1 MSYLQQN
8 CDCDLVITV
17 GPQDNVAIYSVAYKG
32 ENNTLPND
40 VQLLGLFEPIPT
52 DEELSSKNSF
62 IPINAPIT
70 PNVVPRFNT
79 LRDFAD
85 GIALAIEDFTGIP
98 TGISVR
104 YNEATDDE
112 PGSFVF
118 GIQFEKDF
126 DESVSFRSSVEL
138 GDIASV
144 KVVNSLLSIKGGF
157 RLFNEFGVRVVAYHN
172 CLSDK

>member
-1 MSYLQQN
+1 M
-8 CDCDLVITV
+8 TV
-17 GPQDNVAIYSVAYKG
+17 GPRDNFAIYSVAYKG
-32 ENNTLPND
+32 ENKTLPNN
-40 VQLLGLFEPIPT
+40 VQLLGIFEPIPT

-98 TGISVR
+98 TAIAVR
-104 YNEATDDE
+104 YNEATGDE

-118 GIQFEKDF
+118 GIQFEKNFASD
-126 DESVSFRSSVEL
+126 VSFRSSVEL

-144 KVVNSLLSIKGGF
+144 KVVDSLLSIRGGF

-172 CLSDK
+172 CLSDE